1 LEGNLKSKKNNFRQD
16 NNAVSAVIGVILM
29 VAITVAIAA
38 TVYVYTSQMMG
49 GGTTTPVPTIT
60 FYPTESENTLTVIQ
74 GDPKINWTQVN
85 MTATD
90 GTNYFYDHQ
99 LTGTLN
105 AGDTISFNGHG
116 LSGSITIR
124 FIHTPT
130 NSLIGTYKLNGVTP

>member
-1 LEGNLKSKKNNFRQD
+1 VKSKKYEFRQD

-38 TVYVYTSQMMG
+38 TVYVYTSQMIG
-49 GGTTTPVPTIT
+49 GGTTIPVPTIT
-60 FYPTESENTLTVIQ
+60 FYRSEIDNTLTVIQ
-74 GDPKINWTQVN
+74 GDPKINWIEAN

-90 GTNYFYDHQ
+90 GTNYFYDHN

-105 AGDTISFNGHG
+105 AGDTISFNGQG

-124 FIHTPT
+124 IIHTPT
-130 NSLIGTYKLNGVTP
+130 NSLIGTYKLNGVSP

>member
-1 LEGNLKSKKNNFRQD
+1 MKSKKYEFRQD

-49 GGTTTPVPTIT
+49 GGTTIPVPSIT
-60 FYPTESENTLTVIQ
+60 FYRTESDNTLTVIQ
-74 GDPKINWTQVN
+74 GDPKINWIEVN

-90 GTNYFYDHQ
+90 GAIYFYDYS

-105 AGDTISFNGHG
+105 AGDTISFDGHG
-116 LSGSITIR
+116 LSGIITIR
-124 FIHTPT
+124 IIHIPT
-130 NSLIGTYKLNGVTP
+130 NSLIGTYKLNGVSP

>member
-1 LEGNLKSKKNNFRQD
+1 MQSKKYDFKQD

-38 TVYVYTSQMMG
+38 TVYIYTSNMMG
-49 GGTTTPVPTIT
+49 GGTTTPLPSIT
-60 FYPTESENTLTVIQ
+60 FYSTESDNSLTVIQ
-74 GDPKINWTQVN
+74 GDPKINWIEVN

-90 GTNYFYDHQ
+90 GANYFYDHG

-124 FIHTPT
+124 FIHIPT

>member
-1 LEGNLKSKKNNFRQD
+1 MKSKKYDFRQD

-60 FYPTESENTLTVIQ
+60 FYTTESDNTLTVIQ
-74 GDPKINWTQVN
+74 GDPKVNWTEIN
-85 MTATD
+85 ITATD
-90 GTNYFYDHQ
+90 GVNYYYHE
-99 LTGTLN
+99 LTGTLK
-105 AGDTISFNGHG
+105 AGDTISFNENG
-116 LSGSITIR
+116 LTGSITIR

-130 NSLIGTYKLNGVTP
+130 NSLIGTYKLNGVNP

>member
-1 LEGNLKSKKNNFRQD
+1 MQSKKYDFRQD

-49 GGTTTPVPTIT
+49 GGTTTPMPSIT
-60 FYPTESENTLTVIQ
+60 FYSTESKNTLTVIQ
-74 GDPKINWTQVN
+74 CDPVINWIEVN

-90 GTNYFYDHQ
+90 GANYFYDHG

-124 FIHTPT
+124 LIHTPT

>member
-1 LEGNLKSKKNNFRQD
+1 MQSKKYDFRQD

-49 GGTTTPVPTIT
+49 GGTTIPVPTIT
-60 FYPTESENTLTVIQ
+60 FYKTESGNALTVIQ
-74 GDPKINWTQVN
+74 GDPQINWNEVN

-90 GTNYFYDHQ
+90 GTNYFYDHN

-105 AGDTISFNGHG
+105 AGNTISFDGHG

-124 FIHTPT
+124 IIHIPT
-130 NSLIGTYKLNGVTP
+130 NSLIGTYKLNGVSP